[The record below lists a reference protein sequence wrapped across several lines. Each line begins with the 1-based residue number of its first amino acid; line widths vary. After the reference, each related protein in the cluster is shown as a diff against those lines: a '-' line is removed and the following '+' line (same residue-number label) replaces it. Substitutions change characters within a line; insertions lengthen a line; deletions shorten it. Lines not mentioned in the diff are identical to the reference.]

1 MTVLTRRAVMMTDL
15 LELTKPRIVIMVMI
29 TAAAGFWLA
38 GPESYQ
44 LMGHFH
50 LLVGTMLIAAGTNAL
65 NQVAER
71 DVDGR
76 MRRTRNRPLPAGRL
90 DPVVA
95 TVFAGALAISG
106 AIYLATLVNTITA
119 ALATTTLVTYV
130 FLYTP
135 LKRKTSISTLVGGV
149 PGALPI
155 VGGWTAVTGSI
166 DPAAIV
172 LFWIMFLWQLPHFL
186 ALGWIYREDYSSAG
200 FSMLSNNDPD
210 GRVTFAHAA
219 QYAAALIPVSLL
231 PSFMGIGGALYFVVA
246 FALSSAFL
254 MYSIG
259 ALRNGTVASAGRLF
273 RFSLIY
279 LPVLLSVM
287 VLDHAL

>member
-1 MTVLTRRAVMMTDL
+1 
-15 LELTKPRIVIMVMI
+15 MVMI

-38 GPESYQ
+38 GPETWQ
-44 LMGHFH
+44 VVMVHLH

-71 DVDGR
+71 DVDAR
-76 MRRTRNRPLPAGRL
+76 MRRTRNRPLPSGRL
-90 DPVVA
+90 DPIVA
-95 TVFAGALAISG
+95 TVFAGGLGIGGAL
-106 AIYLATLVNTITA
+106 YLATFVNGLTA
-119 ALATTTLVTYV
+119 TLAVVTLVSYV

-135 LKRKTSISTLVGGV
+135 LKRKTSLSTLVGGV

-166 DPAAIV
+166 DPQALI

-186 ALGWIYREDYSSAG
+186 SLGWIYRDDYAGAG
-200 FSMLSNNDPD
+200 FSMLSNDDPD
-210 GRVTFAHAA
+210 GRLTFAHAS

-231 PSFMGIGGALYFVVA
+231 PSFMGLGGAMYFVVA
-246 FALSSAFL
+246 LVLSSFFL
-254 MYSIG
+254 VVSIR
-259 ALRNGTVASAGRLF
+259 ALRNSSMANAVRVF

-279 LPVLLSVM
+279 LPVLLFAM
-287 VLDHAL
+287 VLDHTL